1 MLEEEGH
8 RNMAFTMLHAYHLPK
23 LEIIDI
29 KSRPLANGL
38 TEVTAI
44 VQNQRAIP
52 THSAHD
58 LRFKIERPDYIT
70 LKNAQ
75 VLAGMIVEDDDL
87 GITREQKYNPQTI
100 EVANI
105 GGTIAGGG
113 GGRGG
118 FGGGFGGGNSVKVR
132 WIVKGKADKYTVE
145 VDSRKGGVV
154 SKTL

>member
-1 MLEEEGH
+1 
-8 RNMAFTMLHAYHLPK
+8 MAFTMLHAYHMPK

-29 KSRPLANGL
+29 KSKALANGL

-52 THSAHD
+52 THSAND
-58 LRFKIERPDYIT
+58 IRFKIERPDYIT

-75 VLAGMIVEDDDL
+75 VVAGMVVENEDL

-105 GGTIAGGG
+105 PGTVGGG
-113 GGRGG
+113 GGGG
-118 FGGGFGGGNSVKVR
+118 PFGGGGGGGNTVKVR
-132 WIVKGKADKYTVE
+132 WIVKGKADKWTVE
-145 VDSRKGGVV
+145 VDSRKGGVIT
-154 SKTL
+154 KTM

>member
-1 MLEEEGH
+1 
-8 RNMAFTMLHAYHLPK
+8 MAFTMLHAYHLPK

-29 KSRPLANGL
+29 KSRALANGL

-58 LRFKIERPDYIT
+58 IRFKIERPDYIT

-75 VLAGMIVEDDDL
+75 VVAGMIVENDDL

-105 GGTIAGGG
+105 NGTVSGGG
-113 GGRGG
+113 GGGG
-118 FGGGFGGGNSVKVR
+118 FFGGGGGGGNSVKVR
-132 WIVKGKADKYTVE
+132 WIVKGKATQYTVE
-145 VDSRKGGVV
+145 VNSRKGGII
-154 SKTL
+154 SKTM